1 MKSLSLRLA
10 AAALCL
16 APFSPALRA
25 APEADAAAGRE
36 LVKKYADVVIGV
48 ELVQTLKIK
57 SRDREMPPSER
68 RIESNGTVISPTGLT
83 VTSLAQ
89 VDPRANFE
97 ALKSTNPNL
106 QLELLNA
113 DVKEVKL
120 RLADGTEVPA
130 KFVFKDA
137 DLDLAFMAP
146 DLEADSTKRDYAH
159 VQLEAPVEGKV
170 LGTYYFISR
179 ASKAL
184 QRIPII
190 RMSEI
195 LGVVE
200 KPRKFYLLTEQSLG
214 SPMLDPQGKIL
225 GISLQNFSGGRPTG
239 MVVLPAADIAE
250 MAKQAVDASKGN

>member
-1 MKSLSLRLA
+1 MNSFSRV
-10 AAALCL
+10 AAALL
-16 APFSPALRA
+16 LVSSPLVVTG
-25 APEADAAAGRE
+25 APEAEAAAGRE
-36 LVKKYADVVIGV
+36 LVKKFADVVIGV

-68 RIESNGTVISPTGLT
+68 RIESNGTVISSSGLT

-89 VDPRANFE
+89 VDPQASFE
-97 ALKSTNPNL
+97 AVKATNPNL
-106 QLELLNA
+106 QIELLNA

-146 DLEADSTKRDYAH
+146 DLEADSTKRDYPH
-159 VQLEAPVEGKV
+159 VQLEASTEGKV
-170 LGTYYFISR
+170 LSTYYYISR

-190 RMSEI
+190 RATEVFGI
-195 LGVVE
+195 VE
-200 KPRKFYLLTEQSLG
+200 RPRRLYLLTEQSLG
-214 SPMLDPQGKIL
+214 SPVLDAQGKIL
-225 GISLQNFSGGRPTG
+225 GISLQNFAGGRPTG

-250 MAKQAVDASKGN
+250 MAKQAADASKPN